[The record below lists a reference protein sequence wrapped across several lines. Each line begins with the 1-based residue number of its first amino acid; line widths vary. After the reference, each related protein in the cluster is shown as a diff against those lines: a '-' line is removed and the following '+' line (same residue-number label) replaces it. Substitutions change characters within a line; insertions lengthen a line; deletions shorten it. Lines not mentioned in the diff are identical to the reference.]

1 MRTRLTWTHFHSPL
15 QWSPVVKKRRRRR
28 RKNWQGYLKRQC
40 VARLKHLTW
49 EKNLPV
55 PYLGPTVTDWTTLAK
70 STPCYKK
77 KKNCPWRGFNMFFSP
92 RIYPVVYSLK
102 LNAHTGV
109 QREPGLMP
117 WLKLLPPRQSGTV
130 RKQVQQSASPME
142 ISLLSPRKEKTA
154 TATFDHVLPSCAP
167 RIPHVPLS
175 SFSKFAQNFTHL
187 SLFQND

>member
-28 RKNWQGYLKRQC
+28 RKL
-40 VARLKHLTW
+40 ARVFKKTMCSPFETLDLR
-49 EKNLPV
+49 EKPSRPV
-55 PYLGPTVTDWTTLAK
+55 PRSHRYRLNHSRKVNPVLQ
-70 STPCYKK
+70 K

-154 TATFDHVLPSCAP
+154 TSTFDHVLPSCAP